1 MEENQQIQRAIA
13 LQKQGHSIRQI
24 AIELGISKSKV
35 FRWLSAEPNNTENKS
50 QLIQIPLKT
59 TIENY
64 TKTKNNRT
72 MENNNESQK
81 LDKEIALKKLQLDH
95 ELELRKI
102 VQQEKELDFK
112 RRELEIRHL
121 EKDSFLR
128 QQKMEERKLNN
139 ALSKWL
145 EKESD
150 EMSEN
155 EFESNLIDLADLRSR
170 YESLNKIFSQIEEHM
185 VVYDINPETHPKFE
199 TLESLVIDYDGLV
212 ARAEHENK
220 DDLDDE
226 DFIFSY
232 EYYDKLIENVQDLE
246 CSDFLR

>member
-13 LQKQGHSIRQI
+13 LQKQGQSIRQI

-64 TKTKNNRT
+64 TKTKTNRT

-112 RRELEIRHL
+112 RRELEIKHL

-128 QQKMEERKLNN
+128 QQKMEERKLNH
-139 ALSKWL
+139 ALNKWA

-155 EFESNLIDLADLRSR
+155 EFDSNLIDLADLRSR
-170 YESLNKIFSQIEEHM
+170 FESLKKIFSQIEEHM
-185 VVYDINPETHPKFE
+185 VVYDIDPETHPKFE
-199 TLESLVIDYDGLV
+199 ILESLVEDYDGLV

-220 DDLDDE
+220 NDVDDE

-232 EYYDKLIENVQDLE
+232 EYYEELILNVQELQY
-246 CSDFLR
+246 CDFLR